1 MSKTKKF
8 RRVTIPVTV
17 QLHLQDGRPAKRHS
31 GEYHWMSMGEF
42 MVASPLEIAEPFGN
56 GTQGL
61 RRQIKLSDMFETADP
76 GTTVDLEIDDWD
88 AIKDALSKVKFN
100 STALS
105 RQMMPFIEAIE
116 QAELIEVP
124 RQPVLAP

>member
-1 MSKTKKF
+1 MIRAALATLIVVSS
-8 RRVTIPVTV
+8 
-17 QLHLQDGRPAKRHS
+17 LGCS
-31 GEYHWMSMGEF
+31 
-42 MVASPLEIAEPFGN
+42 
-56 GTQGL
+56 
-61 RRQIKLSDMFETADP
+61 KLSDMFETADP